1 MEQLLPESWVYMHF
15 VLILV
20 LTGAQ
25 MLVIYILG
33 DSSDPPAG
41 LGMYTVYFMA
51 ALLGW
56 IAFTLQHGSGQS
68 MTVDVTSVAV
78 ILNTYILFLAAGQR
92 SEITRGRYILGAVC
106 LAASLCG
113 LLLPPQQMFVIQIT
127 TSTLFFL
134 AAGMLCAWRSRKQN
148 NLGDGIIAFAAIIM
162 CVSLPFAIYQLVAA
176 DNIGLAQA
184 IAFGSY
190 SAAYVLVAIG
200 FLASVL
206 IEYQGN
212 LARLAT
218 HDPLSRVFNRRGM
231 DEALHLSLA
240 FAQRRELPVSAIM
253 IDIDHLNQINTSFG
267 ADIGDHVIKK
277 VADILQTMS
286 RASDVVARVDGEKFL
301 LVLPETDLTS
311 AKILAERICT
321 AIGERPLLIEQQRIA
336 VTASIG
342 VTGSKGEVNLDKLSR
357 EAGKAMLLAKQAGRN
372 QIASIDPQPVH
383 LTTDRAG
390 S

>member
-51 ALLGW
+51 SLLGW

-68 MTVDVTSVAV
+68 MTVDVSSVAV

-92 SEITRGRYILGAVC
+92 SKISRGRYLLGAIC
-106 LAASLCG
+106 LASSLCG
-113 LLLPPQQMFVIQIT
+113 LVLPPLQMFVIQIT
-127 TSTLFFL
+127 ASTLFFL
-134 AAGMLCAWRSRKQN
+134 AAGILCAWRSYREN
-148 NLGDGIIAFAAIIM
+148 NMGDGIIAFAAIIM
-162 CVSLPFAIYQLVAA
+162 CASLPFAVYQLVAA
-176 DNIGLAQA
+176 DNIALAQA

-190 SAAYVLVAIG
+190 SCAYVLVAIG

-231 DEALHLSLA
+231 DEALQLSLA

-267 ADIGDHVIKK
+267 PDIGDQVIKTI
-277 VADILQTMS
+277 ADILQNLS
-286 RASDVVARVDGEKFL
+286 RASDVVARIDAEKFL
-301 LVLPETDLTS
+301 LILPETELVS
-311 AKILAERICT
+311 AKTLADRICT
-321 AIGERPLLIEQQRIA
+321 AIGERPLLVEQQRIA
-336 VTASIG
+336 VTVSIG
-342 VTGSKGEVNLDKLSR
+342 VTGSKGDVNLDRLSR
-357 EAGKAMLLAKQAGRN
+357 EAGKAMQLAKQAGRN
-372 QIASIDPQPVH
+372 QVASIDPQPVR
-383 LTTDRAG
+383 LTTDSTGA
-390 S
+390 